1 MTFPQPADFP
11 YIPTLCPRASVR
23 GTKLQ
28 ILQAISAISI
38 NITLQIMH
46 IPRIHFTYPSHI
58 CLDSQVTCCYNAYM
72 QHVTNMEIIMHLNDL
87 ITKFSGTTEY
97 QQKAIFSTLFIATN
111 RLQTLFDGHIP
122 EISLKQFML
131 LSIVRQS
138 KEPLTFTQS
147 GNLLGCSRQNI
158 KKLAD
163 VLMKKGFVTI
173 SPNPCDPRAMGIRI
187 TQKAE
192 DYFQKEFSV
201 YQEELRYLF
210 EVYTTEEIETLFT
223 LLSKLYTGIEYFEK
237 RISGGNTETEL

>member
-1 MTFPQPADFP
+1 
-11 YIPTLCPRASVR
+11 
-23 GTKLQ
+23 
-28 ILQAISAISI
+28 
-38 NITLQIMH
+38 
-46 IPRIHFTYPSHI
+46 
-58 CLDSQVTCCYNAYM
+58 
-72 QHVTNMEIIMHLNDL
+72 MEITMHLNDL

-111 RLQTLFDGHIP
+111 RLQTLFDSHIP

-138 KEPLTFTQS
+138 KEPPTFTQL

-163 VLMKKGFVTI
+163 VLMK
-173 SPNPCDPRAMGIRI
+173 AMGIRI

-237 RISGGNTETEL
+237 RISGENTETEF